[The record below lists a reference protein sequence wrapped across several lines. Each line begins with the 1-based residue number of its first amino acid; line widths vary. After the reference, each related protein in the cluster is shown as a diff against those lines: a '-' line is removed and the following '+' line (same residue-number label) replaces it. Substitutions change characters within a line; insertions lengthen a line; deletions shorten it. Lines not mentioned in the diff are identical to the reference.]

1 MARLSNKLTAR
12 SVATAKPGRHG
23 DGNGL
28 WLDVTKTGRKSWV
41 FRYTFSGRVRET
53 GLGSAAKVPLA
64 KAREK
69 ALACH
74 VHLAAGIDPVEH
86 RRSEKQEPAVKTFGA
101 AATEYHAAKSPGWRS
116 EKYAGQWL
124 ASINQFAAVLSAM
137 PVDQVGTEAV
147 LAILKPVWLSKSV
160 TAEKL
165 RGRIE
170 TVLDFAR
177 VKNWRSGEN
186 PARWR
191 GHLDHLLP
199 RPKHA
204 RKHHSAMDY
213 SAVRD
218 FVGKLRVWDSI
229 TALALE
235 FLILTAARSGEVL
248 GARWAE
254 IDLDAKVWTVPA
266 SRMKADREHRVPLS
280 GRALAILERLEPV
293 RTNSFVFPGR
303 QGPLGSDALRARL
316 RKTGVPD
323 ATPHGFRSAFRD
335 WCGNET
341 NFPREI
347 AEQAL
352 AHAAGNAVELAYRR
366 GDALEKR
373 RSLMER
379 WARYCEFGAESNIV
393 PTRANPVR

>member
-1 MARLSNKLTAR
+1 MARRSNKLTAR
-12 SVATAKPGRHG
+12 SVAAAKPGRHG
-23 DGNGL
+23 DGSGL

-41 FRYTFSGRVRET
+41 FRYTFAGRVRES

-64 KAREK
+64 QAREK

-74 VHLAAGIDPVEH
+74 VHLAAGIDPVEQ
-86 RRSEKQEPAVKTFGA
+86 RRSEKQEPAVKTFGQA
-101 AATEYHAAKSPGWRS
+101 AIEYHAAKSPGWRS

-124 ASINQFAAVLSAM
+124 ASVNQFAAVISPM
-137 PVDQVGTEAV
+137 PVDQVDTESV
-147 LAILKPVWLSKSV
+147 LAILKPIWLSKSV

-204 RKHHSAMDY
+204 GKHHSAMEY
-213 SAVRD
+213 SEVRG
-218 FVGKLRVWDSI
+218 FIGKLKGLDSI

-235 FLILTAARSGEVL
+235 FLILTAARSSEVL
-248 GARWAE
+248 GATWSE
-254 IDLDAKVWTVPA
+254 IDFAAQVWAIPA
-266 SRMKADREHRVPLS
+266 DRMKAGREHRVPLS
-280 GRALAILERLEPV
+280 GRALAILEKLEPV
-293 RTNSFVFPGR
+293 RTTAFVFPGR
-303 QGPLGSDALRARL
+303 QGPLSSDALRARL
-316 RKTGVPD
+316 RKMGVPA

-373 RSLMER
+373 RSLMES
-379 WARYCEFGAESNIV
+379 WARYCEPKDDSNV
-393 PTRANPVR
+393 VHLLA